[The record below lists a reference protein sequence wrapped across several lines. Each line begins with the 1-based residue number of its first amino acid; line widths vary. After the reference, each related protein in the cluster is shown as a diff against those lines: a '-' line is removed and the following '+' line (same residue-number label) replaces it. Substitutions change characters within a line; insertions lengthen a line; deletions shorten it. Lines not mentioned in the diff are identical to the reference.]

1 MSLRQQIFAVLSGL
15 FLAVLGAILWV
26 SLSGTRQ
33 YLEQQLASHAQDAAT
48 ALSVTLGAALG
59 AGDPVL
65 AQAQVASMFDRGY
78 FQRVEVLGPDRR
90 PIISQS
96 LALRIE
102 GVPDRFVALFP
113 IRTPLGEAF
122 VGSGWR
128 QLGKVVVQSQ
138 PTFAYQHLWHTTVQ
152 LSLWLALAYG
162 VALALMQTVL
172 HFILKPLGA
181 IEKSAMDVQ
190 ARRFEQ
196 IDQRPRAPELARVV
210 SAMNLMSRRV
220 ADMLA
225 VETARAQALG
235 RQAYEDDMTGLANRR
250 GFELRLAE
258 LLQAQDAFASGSVVS
273 VELDDM
279 RLLNRAQGFAAGE
292 QIMRAVAEHARA
304 VFAEAPVSILARSN
318 EFSFNFVL
326 VDLTQAQ
333 VAELAAE
340 LRRRLLLV
348 LADKGHAEQVAL
360 NVGVAFFTARDQR
373 SDVFARADLAV
384 ESARQSS
391 RHGLVVM
398 AAQPDEASSLGSAG
412 WRTLIQTALTEN
424 RWQLVRQPVLRLDAQ
439 REPLQAEC
447 MARLVDAQGTLLPAS
462 QFMPM
467 AARHRL
473 MPEVDRAMVSLAL
486 AQMRQPGGGKVRLA
500 INLSAQSA
508 ADAHFMTWL
517 QGQLEQ
523 LGPLAERLAFEMSEF
538 GVVRG
543 LAAATRVRDLVRRH
557 GGQFGMDQFGLDPS
571 ALTVLREM
579 LPDYVKVSGSLMAEL
594 VAQPGEQDWLH
605 ALVTLAHSLEITV
618 MALQVESADQ
628 VRALLAAQVDAGQG
642 YHMAAPQ

>member
-15 FLAVLGAILWV
+15 FLTVLGAILWV
-26 SLSGTRQ
+26 SISGTRQ

-48 ALSVTLGAALG
+48 ALSVTLGTSLG
-59 AGDPVL
+59 VGDPVL
-65 AQAQVASMFDRGY
+65 AQAQVVSVFDRGY
-78 FQRVEVLGPDRR
+78 FQRIEVLGPDRR
-90 PIISQS
+90 PIITQS
-96 LALRIE
+96 LAPRMK
-102 GVPDRFVALFP
+102 GVPDWFVTMLP
-113 IRTPLGEAF
+113 IQTPLGEAF

-138 PTFAYQHLWHTTVQ
+138 PTFAYQHLWQTSVQ
-152 LSLWLALAYG
+152 LMLWLALVYG

-172 HFILKPLGA
+172 HFILKPLSA
-181 IEKSAMDVQ
+181 IEKSAVDVQ

-196 IDQRPRAPELARVV
+196 ITQRPKAPELARVV

-220 ADMLA
+220 ADMLD
-225 VETARAQALG
+225 VETARAQSL
-235 RQAYEDDMTGLANRR
+235 RRLAYEDEMTGLANRR
-250 GFELRLAE
+250 GFELRLTE
-258 LLQAQDAFASGSVVS
+258 LLQAQDSFVSGAVVS

-279 RLLNRAQGFAAGE
+279 RLLNRAQGFGTGE

-304 VFAEAPVSILARSN
+304 VFAQTPVSILARSN

-333 VAELAAE
+333 VAELAGE

-348 LADKGHAEQVAL
+348 LDEMGLAARVAL
-360 NVGVAFFTARDQR
+360 NVGAAFFTPRDQR

-391 RHGLVVM
+391 RHGLVVL

-412 WRTLIQTALTEN
+412 WRALIQTALTEN
-424 RWQLVRQPVLRLDAQ
+424 RWQLLRQPVLRLTGA

-447 MARLVDAQGTLLPAS
+447 MARLVDGHGTLLPAS

-486 AQMRQPGGGKVRLA
+486 AQMRQPGNGGIRLG

-508 ADAHFMTWL
+508 ADAGFMAWM

-523 LGPLAERLAFEMSEF
+523 LGPLAGGLAFEMSEF

-543 LAAATRVRDLVRRH
+543 LAGATRVRDLARRY
-557 GGQFGMDQFGLDPS
+557 GGQFGIDQFGLDPS
-571 ALTVLREM
+571 TLTVLREM

-594 VAQPGEQDWLH
+594 VAQSSVQDWLH
-605 ALVTLAHSLEITV
+605 ALVTLAHSLEVTV
-618 MALQVESADQ
+618 IALQVESADQ
-628 VRALLAAQVDAGQG
+628 VLALCAARVDAGQG
-642 YHMAAPQ
+642 YHLAAPH